1 MGSVNLR
8 DSTSFAKD
16 DVPIEENVSDANITE
31 EKGESKAAF
40 IKRIVVDMFRSYWIS
55 GVKTIERI
63 TGRCYLAES
72 KRRQMLSV
80 TRNTDFEYRIKRTV
94 SVKDTVKA
102 IVNEIENTL
111 VMDQPEIADN
121 EVTEKEV
128 PEVRSDVPITETVPM
143 ISAPQEMMLLTESAS
158 TADEIVDELVDE
170 YESQVIQN
178 GVVSN
183 VGMSDIGTEDSPM
196 DVVVR
201 TEPVSAATS
210 SIAMTAMAVDPFPF
224 DNEVKDDG
232 VDFEDLY
239 DELMADFIV
248 DDLLPELV
256 PEDFD
261 PNYASPIDN
270 TDYQDLYDELMA
282 DFIVNDLLPKLV
294 PEDFDPNYV
303 APVAPEYV
311 ISEIAEPVAQETI
324 IEVPQKIDDGVD
336 YNELYED
343 LAAFI
348 IMSDVM
354 PEIVPEVFD
363 ESYGKEVAVEPPFQ
377 IIKSID
383 LPVVEETIIT
393 DVPYVPRAKAEDTT
407 DYQDLY
413 DELMAEFIV
422 NELLPRLVPEDFDP
436 NYVAPEYVIS
446 EIAEPVMEETT
457 IEVPEEI
464 DDGIDFEEFYEDFVV
479 YEIVEEIMPWLVP
492 EVFDPNYGKVAPEYV
507 ISEIAEPVTQ
517 ETTIELPEPAPQI
530 DYEDLYD
537 ELMAEF
543 IVNNLLPKLV
553 PEDFDPNY
561 VAPVAPEYIISEIAV
576 PVAQETT
583 IEMPIKTVP
592 EYVISEI
599 SEPVVDFTTIDVPPT
614 VAIEETA
621 EESVPISTVTT
632 FRFAFASTASP
643 GRTGFSFTFG
653 KPVKNVE
660 DVQDYD
666 DTPVSKMEQNDGT
679 VFASPVVGG
688 MYQ

>member
-111 VMDQPEIADN
+111 VQDQPEIADN
-121 EVTEKEV
+121 EVTEKAV

-210 SIAMTAMAVDPFPF
+210 SMAMTAMAVDPFPF

-261 PNYASPIDN
+261 PYYVAPVDN

-282 DFIVNDLLPKLV
+282 EFIVNDLLPKLV

-324 IEVPQKIDDGVD
+324 VEVPQKIDDGVD

-363 ESYGKEVAVEPPFQ
+363 ESYGKEVTVEPPFQ

-413 DELMAEFIV
+413 DELMADFIV
-422 NELLPRLVPEDFDP
+422 DELLPKLVPEDFDP

-543 IVNNLLPKLV
+543 IVNDLLPKLV
-553 PEDFDPNY
+553 SEDFDPNY
-561 VAPVAPEYIISEIAV
+561 VAPVAPEHIISEIAV

-653 KPVKNVE
+653 KPVKKVE

>member
-111 VMDQPEIADN
+111 VRDQSEIADN
-121 EVTEKEV
+121 EVTEKAV

-210 SIAMTAMAVDPFPF
+210 SMAMTAMAVDPFPF

-261 PNYASPIDN
+261 PNYASPVDN

-282 DFIVNDLLPKLV
+282 EFIVNDLLPKLV

-324 IEVPQKIDDGVD
+324 VEVPQKIDDGVD

-363 ESYGKEVAVEPPFQ
+363 ESYGKEVTVEPPFQ

-413 DELMAEFIV
+413 DELMADFIV
-422 NELLPRLVPEDFDP
+422 DELLPKLVPEDFDP

-543 IVNNLLPKLV
+543 IVNDLLPKLV
-553 PEDFDPNY
+553 SEDFDPNY
-561 VAPVAPEYIISEIAV
+561 VAPVAPEHIISEIAV

-653 KPVKNVE
+653 KPVKKVE

>member
-111 VMDQPEIADN
+111 VKDQSEIADN
-121 EVTEKEV
+121 EVTEKAV

-210 SIAMTAMAVDPFPF
+210 SMAMTAMAVDPFPF

-261 PNYASPIDN
+261 PNYASPVDN

-282 DFIVNDLLPKLV
+282 EFIVNDLLPKLV

-324 IEVPQKIDDGVD
+324 VEVPQKIDDGVD

-363 ESYGKEVAVEPPFQ
+363 ESYGKEVTVEPPFQ

-413 DELMAEFIV
+413 DELMADFIV
-422 NELLPRLVPEDFDP
+422 DELLPKLVPEDFDP

-507 ISEIAEPVTQ
+507 ISEIAAPVTQ

-553 PEDFDPNY
+553 PEDFNPNY
-561 VAPVAPEYIISEIAV
+561 VAPVAPEHIISEIAV

-653 KPVKNVE
+653 KPVKKVE